1 MCLNMAKA
9 ALLKLLVVIMIMFI
23 LILPDYFKT
32 SKGNIVELSCLDISS
47 LNNFTYPLPEFNI
60 SLVSFLQQG
69 REHEVIVLGITAKH
83 FHFHNMSKVCPLA
96 SDELQLYS
104 SCLLC
109 ESKGT
114 VDFIHQELTRS
125 NSRLKKVRKMERQVI
140 DASIMNDSME
150 MKAENFLPLHV
161 LFNFTV
167 VPVVEALGGH
177 DTTCVL
183 KLHLRNSASRKDPQ
197 KTILLNGS
205 HRNVESLNSC
215 HQVSLQLEMETGNST
230 CNMKITWYVLI
241 LLVFIFLIIC
251 SGYKIFQENRR
262 IQTWQ
267 SYTSFHY
274 SHYTTSTLPKDNDS
288 EKLRGVLNIPVV
300 SGATKQRGPPTFSR
314 AKEPLP
320 PISELEHF
328 FYSESER

>member
-1 MCLNMAKA
+1 MCLNMTKA

-60 SLVSFLQQG
+60 SFVSFLQQG
-69 REHEVIVLGITAKH
+69 REHEVIVLGISAKH
-83 FHFHNMSKVCPLA
+83 FHFHNMSNVCPLA
-96 SDELQLYS
+96 SGELQLYS

-114 VDFIHQELTRS
+114 VDFIHQELTTRG
-125 NSRLKKVRKMERQVI
+125 NNRLKEVWKMERQVI
-140 DASIMNDSME
+140 D
-150 MKAENFLPLHV
+150 
-161 LFNFTV
+161 
-167 VPVVEALGGH
+167 ALGGH

-183 KLHLRNSASRKDPQ
+183 KLHLRNSASRQDPL
-197 KTILLNGS
+197 KTTLLNGS
-205 HRNVESLNSC
+205 HTSVEGLNSC
-215 HQVSLQLEMETGNST
+215 NQVSLQLEMETGNST
-230 CNMKITWYVLI
+230 CTMKITWYVLI

-251 SGYKIFQENRR
+251 SVYKIFQESRR

-267 SYTSFHY
+267 NYTSFHY
-274 SHYTTSTLPKDNDS
+274 SHYTTPTLPKENDS
-288 EKLRGVLNIPVV
+288 EILRGVLNVHVV
-300 SGATKQRGPPTFSR
+300 SGAAKQRSPSTFSG
-314 AKEPLP
+314 AKERLP